1 MKALVLLFLLFAG
14 FNPGAFAHEVRPA
27 YLELR
32 EVAAGEFD
40 VLWKT
45 PMRGELRLALEPSFS
60 GTTQALTPVVSR
72 QTGGA
77 SVQTWK
83 LRADEPLRGQTL
95 RIAGLDSTI
104 TDALARIQFADGTTW
119 IRRLSP
125 QAPAARITL
134 RQGGLEVSG
143 EYLRLGVEHILTG
156 IDHLLFV
163 LALLL
168 VTRGRGRLMAAISAF
183 TLAHSITLG
192 LATLGMVHLPPAPI
206 EAVIALS
213 IVFMAAE
220 FARRPSGVASLTQRA
235 PWIVAFVFGL
245 LHGFGFAGAL
255 AEVGLPETDIP
266 LALVAF
272 NVGVEI
278 GQLLFVAVVLLV
290 LTLGRRLA
298 ARHPIERFRRHELA
312 RPALAYL
319 IGGVAMFWTIERF
332 AAL

>member
-1 MKALVLLFLLFAG
+1 MKALALLFLLLAG
-14 FNPGAFAHEVRPA
+14 FNPDAFAHEVRPA

-45 PMRGELRLALEPSFS
+45 PMRGELRLTLEPSFS
-60 GTTQALTPVVSR
+60 GATQVLTPLVSR
-72 QTGGA
+72 RTGGA
-77 SVQTWK
+77 SVQTWR
-83 LRADEPLRGQTL
+83 LRAGEPLRGQTL
-95 RIAGLDSTI
+95 RIVGLDSTI

-119 IRRLSP
+119 TRRLSP
-125 QAPAARITL
+125 QAPAARIAL
-134 RQGGLEVSG
+134 RQSGLEVG
-143 EYLRLGVEHILTG
+143 REYLRLGVEHILSG

-168 VTRGRGRLMAAISAF
+168 VTRGRGRLVAAISAF
-183 TLAHSITLG
+183 TLAHSVTLG
-192 LATLGMVHLPPAPI
+192 LATLGMVHLPSAPI

-213 IVFMAAE
+213 IAFMAAE
-220 FARRPSGVASLTQRA
+220 IIRQPSGVANLTLRA

-255 AEVGLPETDIP
+255 AAVGLPETDIP
-266 LALVAF
+266 LALLAF

-278 GQLLFVAVVLLV
+278 GQLLFVAAVLL
-290 LTLGRRLA
+290 LLALGRRLA
-298 ARHPIERFRRHELA
+298 VRQPIGRFQSRNLA

-319 IGGVAMFWTIERF
+319 IGGVAMFWTIERV
-332 AAL
+332 ALL